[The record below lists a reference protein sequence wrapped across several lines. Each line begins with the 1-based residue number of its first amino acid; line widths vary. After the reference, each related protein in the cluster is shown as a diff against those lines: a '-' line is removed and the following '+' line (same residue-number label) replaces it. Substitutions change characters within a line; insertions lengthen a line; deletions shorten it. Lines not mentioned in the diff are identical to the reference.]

1 MTFDNALLDIETN
14 EDNIE
19 DAFDA
24 AFPDWKFSIDKTEE
38 IKSSNSKTK
47 IDCHFLQ
54 RDNFDPVLKTEVA
67 AKIDEVYTNIT
78 RAFNDMDLILDRE
91 HGFDFGIGD
100 GEDASE
106 DEANVVQVVFII
118 ISTVLGIMFI
128 FLGIAYFIRVRQ

>member
-54 RDNFDPVLKTEVA
+54 RDNFDPVLKTINQSDNSPCQNEAAEAAAEGRRPEVDGLLTF
-67 AKIDEVYTNIT
+67 KCLFMTEYINIYVDMPVY
-78 RAFNDMDLILDRE
+78 A
-91 HGFDFGIGD
+91 
-100 GEDASE
+100 
-106 DEANVVQVVFII
+106 
-118 ISTVLGIMFI
+118 
-128 FLGIAYFIRVRQ
+128 